1 MFSNVMENKL
11 ENTFQCF
18 GYVMK
23 NELKNNLLMFYFFKF
38 IKIMRNKSYKLK
50 KLNGNEIEKKI

>member
-1 MFSNVMENKL
+1 MENKL